1 MFIGFLP
8 IEDRRRNPTYWAIC
22 RGIASSSTVL
32 DLAELVRPPQFPQN
46 VVFAAVHDVLLAG
59 ADHELARHYRSV
71 ASLRGIEYQPI
82 GDRQLAELFIS
93 LCRTHYEELA
103 SRCATR
109 STQTNEVGRCAAIR
123 AALCSLGADGPVA
136 LLDVGCSAGLNLF
149 VDAYGYEY
157 GQVRAGDGRAAPVLH
172 CELAGVLPPLELPK
186 IASRVGLDQSPID
199 PSDPIEVRWLLAC
212 LWPDDVGR
220 FERFRSAVDVAV
232 SRRDEV
238 TFVRGDMVDSL
249 AAAAERSD
257 PDAHLVLFDTWSTA
271 YLPPPRRE
279 EFARAVEQL
288 ASGRDLTWVTMEFP
302 TVARDLGVLPDGVEH
317 HHRGAS
323 VVCVTRYA
331 RGARTSSL
339 VGEVHHHGRWLDW
352 YSEALGVT

>member
-22 RGIASSSTVL
+22 RGIANSSTVL
-32 DLAELVRPPQFPQN
+32 DLAELVPPPQFPQN
-46 VVFAAVHDVLLAG
+46 VVLAAVHDLLLAG

-71 ASLRGIEYQPI
+71 ASLRGIEYQPL

-93 LCRTHYEELA
+93 MCRTHHDELA

-123 AALCSLGADGPVA
+123 AALCSLEVERPVA

-157 GQVRAGDGRAAPVLH
+157 GQQRAGADGAVPVLH
-172 CELAGVLPPLELPK
+172 CELAGAVPPLGLPQ

-212 LWPDDVGR
+212 LWPDDLGR
-220 FERFRSAVDVAV
+220 FERFRAAVDVAV
-232 SRRDEV
+232 ARRNEV
-238 TFVRGDMVDSL
+238 SFVRGDMVDSL
-249 AAAAERSD
+249 AAAADRSD

-279 EFARAVEQL
+279 AFARAVEDI
-288 ASGRDLTWVTMEFP
+288 AARRDVMWVTMEFP
-302 TVARDLGVLPDGVEH
+302 AVAKDLGVLPEGAEH

-323 VVCVTRYA
+323 VICVTRYQ
-331 RGARTSSL
+331 RGAKTSVL
-339 VGEVHHHGRWLDW
+339 AGEVHHHGRWLDW
-352 YSEALGVT
+352 YDTPVGVT

>member
-22 RGIASSSTVL
+22 RGIASSATVL
-32 DLAELVRPPQFPQN
+32 DLAELVPPPQFPQN

-71 ASLRGIEYQPI
+71 ASIRGIAYQPL

-93 LCRTHYEELA
+93 FCRTHHDELA
-103 SRCATR
+103 VRCATR

-123 AALCSLGADGPVA
+123 AALCSLRVDRPVA

-157 GQVRAGDGRAAPVLH
+157 GQVRAGEPAATPVLH
-172 CELAGVLPPLELPK
+172 CELAGVLPPLELPAV
-186 IASRVGLDQSPID
+186 ASRVGLDQSPID

-212 LWPDDVGR
+212 LWPDDVER
-220 FERFRSAVDVAV
+220 FERFRAAVAVAV

-238 TFVRGDMVDSL
+238 TLVQGDMVESL
-249 AAAAERSD
+249 GKAADRCD
-257 PDAHLVLFDTWSTA
+257 PAAHLVLFDTWSTA

-279 EFARAVEQL
+279 EFARAVERL
-288 ASGRDLTWVTMEFP
+288 AAQRDLTWVTMEFP
-302 TVARDLGVLPDGVEH
+302 AVARDLGVLPIGVEH

-323 VVCVTRYA
+323 VVCITRYE
-331 RGARTSSL
+331 RGRKTSSL
-339 VGEVHHHGRWLDW
+339 AGEVHHHGRWLDW
-352 YSEALGVT
+352 YREPLGIA